1 MVINNSVVFKNALK
15 EVDYIIGMFPLGIQ
29 KKIPDSVKKNI
40 SENMNNDYISNI
52 FDINKPL
59 EQQNILE
66 ETKLILASIYKEY
79 IVSDEERKKLIM
91 EENHIR
97 QYLEEKKKEKY
108 NTDNLFKNMKTQQKL
123 YKKENIQDISIARNN
138 KMNPIQKFLNRII
151 CLFKK

>member
-1 MVINNSVVFKNALK
+1 MVINNSLVFKNALK

-29 KKIPDSVKKNI
+29 KKIPDSVKKDI
-40 SENMNNDYISNI
+40 FENMNNDYIPNI
-52 FDINKPL
+52 SDINKPL

-108 NTDNLFKNMKTQQKL
+108 NIDNLFKNMNKQQKL
-123 YKKENIQDISIARNN
+123 YKKENIQDISIANNN
-138 KMNPIQKFLNRII
+138 KISFVKKIYNKVIH
-151 CLFKK
+151 LFK

>member
-1 MVINNSVVFKNALK
+1 MVINNSLVFKNALK

-29 KKIPDSVKKNI
+29 KRIPDNVKKDI
-40 SENMNNDYISNI
+40 FENMNNDYIPNI

-91 EENHIR
+91 EENRIR

-108 NTDNLFKNMKTQQKL
+108 NTDNLFKNMKKQQEL
-123 YKKENIQDISIARNN
+123 YKKENIQDISIANNN
-138 KMNPIQKFLNRII
+138 KISFVKKIYNKVIH
-151 CLFKK
+151 LFK